1 MMNDPV
7 LQADGVFYKGF
18 HLKAVASHGVWSP
31 LVGIKTNLKQSNF
44 KNPMTR
50 QLRRTHNCGELSDK
64 NIEES
69 VTLCGWVHTRRDHGG
84 LIFIDLW
91 DKEGL
96 TQVVLNPQIDSL
108 AHQHAQSLR
117 GNYVMAVHGKVRSRP
132 EGMANA
138 KMKTGAIEVYVDDLE
153 ILNRSKTP
161 PFSGWEDED
170 VAEVLRLKNRYLDL
184 RSDRLQNNL
193 KIRYQITRVVRQVL
207 HQHGFIEVET
217 PMLTKSTPEGARD
230 YLVPS
235 RLNPKTFFAL
245 PQSPQLF
252 KQILMVAGMDR
263 YFQIVKCFRDED
275 LRNDRQPEFT
285 QIDMEMS
292 FIDEEQLFRLAEE
305 MMQTIYKEVLG
316 IAIATPFPIL
326 TYREAIDRFGSDKP
340 DLRFGLE
347 LVDLGDVIQGT
358 SFKVFADV
366 LKKGGQIRAINIK
379 NSAEILSRKAL
390 DDLTELAKTYGAKG
404 MAWIK
409 MQKGELQSP
418 IIKFFEK
425 DMLDRMIATLKG
437 EDGDT
442 IVFIADKPKVVADA
456 LAHIRLAAA
465 KLLGLIDEKKIN
477 FAWITE
483 FPLLEYND
491 EEKRFTAMH
500 HPFTAP
506 KEGDWEQ
513 FADSPEKIS
522 SRAYDLV
529 LNGNEIAG
537 GSIRIHQ
544 KEVQEKMFNLL
555 GIGQKEAELKFG
567 FLLDALQFGAP
578 PHGGI
583 AFGLDRLTMLLTG
596 ADSIRDVIAFPKT
609 QKATCLMTQAPS
621 EIDLKQ
627 LKELKLKYD
636 LS

>member
-1 MMNDPV
+1 
-7 LQADGVFYKGF
+7 
-18 HLKAVASHGVWSP
+18 
-31 LVGIKTNLKQSNF
+31 
-44 KNPMTR
+44 MTH
-50 QLRRTHNCGELSDK
+50 QWQRTHNCGELSDN

-91 DKEGL
+91 DKEGI

-117 GNYVMAVHGKVRSRP
+117 GNYVMAVRGNVRSRP
-132 EGMANA
+132 EGMINN
-138 KMKTGAIEVYVDDLE
+138 KLKTGKIEVYVDDLE
-153 ILNRSKTP
+153 ILNPSKTP
-161 PFSGWEDED
+161 PFSGWEDQD

-184 RSDRLQNNL
+184 RGDRLQNNL

-207 HQHGFIEVET
+207 DKHGFTEVET

-292 FIDEEQLFRLAEE
+292 FVNEEQLYRMAEE
-305 MMQTIYKEVLG
+305 MMQAVYKEVLG
-316 IAIATPFPIL
+316 ITIETPFPIL
-326 TYREAIDRFGSDKP
+326 TYKEAIDRYGSDKP

-347 LVDLGDVIQGT
+347 LVDLGDVIEGT

-379 NSAEILSRKAL
+379 NSTEILSRKAL

-409 MQKGELQSP
+409 IQKGELQSP

-425 DMLDRMIATLKG
+425 DMLDQMIARLKG

-456 LAHIRLAAA
+456 LAHIRLAAG
-465 KLLGLIDEKKIN
+465 KLLGLIDEKKIKLL
-477 FAWITE
+477 WVTE
-483 FPLLEYND
+483 FPLLDYNE
-491 EEKRFTAMH
+491 EEKRYTAMH

-506 KEGDWEQ
+506 DEGDLEKY
-513 FADSPEKIS
+513 AETPEKIS

-544 KEVQEKMFNLL
+544 KEVQEKMFELL
-555 GIGQKEAELKFG
+555 GIGQEEAELKFG
-567 FLLDALQFGAP
+567 FLLDALQYGAP

-583 AFGLDRLTMLLTG
+583 AFGLDRLAMLLTG
-596 ADSIRDVIAFPKT
+596 ATSIREVIAFPKT

-621 EIDLKQ
+621 EIDPKQ

>member
-1 MMNDPV
+1 
-7 LQADGVFYKGF
+7 
-18 HLKAVASHGVWSP
+18 
-31 LVGIKTNLKQSNF
+31 
-44 KNPMTR
+44 MT
-50 QLRRTHNCGELSDK
+50 QKLRRTHHCGELSEK
-64 NIEES
+64 NIDES

-117 GNYVMAVHGKVRSRP
+117 GNYVMAVQGKVRSRP
-132 EGMANA
+132 EGMVNA
-138 KMKTGAIEVYVDDLE
+138 KLKTGKIEVYIDDLQ
-153 ILNRSKTP
+153 ILNESKTP
-161 PFSGWEDED
+161 PFSGWDDQD
-170 VAEVLRLKNRYLDL
+170 VSEVLRLKNRYLDL
-184 RSDRLQNNL
+184 RSNRLQNNL
-193 KIRYQITRVVRQVL
+193 KIRYQITRVVRNVL
-207 HQHGFIEVET
+207 DQHGFMEIET

-235 RLNPKTFFAL
+235 RLNPKKFYAL

-275 LRNDRQPEFT
+275 LRQDRQPEFT

-292 FIDEEQLFRLAEE
+292 FLDETQLFPLVEE
-305 MMQTIYKEVLG
+305 MMQTVYKEILG
-316 IAIATPFPIL
+316 ITIETPFPIL
-326 TYREAIDRFGSDKP
+326 KYKDAIDRFGSDKP

-347 LVDLGDVIQGT
+347 LVDLGDVVQGT
-358 SFKVFADV
+358 GFKVFADV
-366 LKKGGQIRAINIK
+366 LKNGGQIRAINVK
-379 NSAEILSRKAL
+379 NSAEVLSRKGL

-409 MQKGELQSP
+409 IQKGELQSP

-425 DMLDRMIATLKG
+425 DMIDRLIATMQG

-456 LAHIRLAAA
+456 LAHIRLAVA
-465 KLLGLIDEKKIN
+465 KLLGLIDDKKIN
-477 FAWITE
+477 LAWITE
-483 FPLLEYND
+483 FPLLEYNE
-491 EEKRFTAMH
+491 EEKRYAAMH

-506 KEGDWEQ
+506 NEGHLEQ
-513 FADSPEKIS
+513 FTDTPEKIS

-544 KEVQEKMFNLL
+544 KEVQEKMFSLL
-555 GIGQKEAELKFG
+555 GIGQEEAELKFG
-567 FLLDALQFGAP
+567 FLLDALQYGAP

-583 AFGLDRLTMLLTG
+583 AFGLDRLTMLICG
-596 ADSIRDVIAFPKT
+596 AESIRDVIAFPKT